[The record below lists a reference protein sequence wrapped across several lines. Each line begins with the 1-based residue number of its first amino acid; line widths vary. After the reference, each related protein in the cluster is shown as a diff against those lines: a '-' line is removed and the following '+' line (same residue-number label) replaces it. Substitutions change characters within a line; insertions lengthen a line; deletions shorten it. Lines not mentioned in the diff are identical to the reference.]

1 MECKFAVTGMSCSAC
16 SAGVEKAVSRLD
28 GVEKAEVNLLAETM
42 LCQFDGDKVSEED
55 IIKKVEK
62 AGFHAAVLAEDT
74 PQELKQEKA
83 ASETQNTTEETPIKT
98 RLIASIVF
106 LTLLMYVSMGHMVG
120 LPLPSILTG
129 PENALSFA
137 LLQFLLTLPVIYLN
151 RKFFIGGA
159 KAIWRK
165 APNMDTLVAVGSG
178 ASLLYSIASIF
189 VIGYGLGH
197 GDLALA
203 AAYSHHLYF
212 EGAAMILT
220 LVTVGKFLESRAK
233 GKTNAAVK
241 NLISLAP
248 DTAVL
253 LKNGQEVEVP
263 TEQIKVGDTVL
274 LRPGSRIPV
283 DGEVIKGTSFVDESA
298 LTGESI
304 PVEKQL
310 GDTLISASMNQNG
323 SLEMRATKVGKDTT
337 LSQIITLVENAGAT
351 KAPIARL
358 ADKVSG
364 VFVPIVMTISLVTIV
379 AWMLAGKDFSFAL
392 SLGVA
397 VLVIS
402 CPCALGLATPV
413 AITVA
418 NGRCAKHGILIKSA
432 EALETLHLADTVVL
446 DKTGT
451 ITEGKP
457 KVTDILTNGMDET
470 EFIKMA
476 AALEKNSEHPLAEA
490 IVEAAGDRSNAQHFE
505 NFTSISGRGVK
516 AEMDG
521 ALYLA
526 GNLKFME
533 ESQIE
538 IPFSQDVLTQY
549 QAQGKTPMYFAK
561 DTQCIGVIF
570 AADSVK
576 ESSIKAIH
584 ELRKDGIDVIMLTG
598 DHKTTAKAIGKQL
611 ELTDIISDV
620 LPQDKERIVADIQKK
635 NRKVV
640 MVGDGINDSPALAR
654 ADVGIAIGSGTDI
667 AIESADVVLMKDDL
681 YDVCD
686 AIRFSKKTIRN
697 IKQNLFWAFIYNAI
711 GIPIAAGALY
721 PAFGIT
727 LSPMLAAACMSFSSI
742 FVTTNALRLYKK

>member
-1 MECKFAVTGMSCSAC
+1 MQCKFDVQGMSCSAC

-42 LCQFDGDKVSEED
+42 ICQYDDSKVSEED

-62 AGFHAAVLAEDT
+62 AGFHANVA
-74 PQELKQEKA
+74 QE
-83 ASETQNTTEETPIKT
+83 ETANVEHTQKHEEQKDDSTTPIKT

-106 LTLLMYVSMGHMVG
+106 LAVLMYVSMGRMIG
-120 LPLPSILTG
+120 LPLPSILEG
-129 PENALSFA
+129 PENAISFA

-151 RKFFIGGA
+151 RKFFIGGF
-159 KAIWRK
+159 KAVMRK

-178 ASLLYSIASIF
+178 ASLIYSVASIF

-197 GDLALA
+197 DNLELA
-203 AAYSHHLYF
+203 ATYSHHLYF

-241 NLISLAP
+241 DLISLAP
-248 DTAVL
+248 ETASVL
-253 LKNGQEVEVP
+253 RNGKEMEIP
-263 TEQIKVGDTVL
+263 TEQIVVGDIVL
-274 LRPGSRIPV
+274 VRPGSRIPV
-283 DGEVIKGTSFVDESA
+283 DGIVTKGSSFVDESA

-304 PVEKQL
+304 PVEKQE
-310 GDTLISASMNQNG
+310 GDTLISASMNKNG
-323 SLEMRATKVGKDTT
+323 SMEMRATKVGKDTT

-351 KAPIARL
+351 KAPIARV
-358 ADKVSG
+358 ADKVAG
-364 VFVPIVMTISLVTIV
+364 VFVPVVMSISLLTVIIWLLV
-379 AWMLAGKDFSFAL
+379 GKEFSFAL

-418 NGRCAKHGILIKSA
+418 NGRCAKHGILVKSA
-432 EALETLHLADTVVL
+432 EALETLHLVNAVIL

-451 ITEGKP
+451 ITEGNP
-457 KVTDILTNGMDET
+457 KVTDILTNGMAEDE
-470 EFIKMA
+470 FLKIA
-476 AALEKNSEHPLAEA
+476 ASLEHGSEHPLSEAVLQKYGDAELLE
-490 IVEAAGDRSNAQHFE
+490 IKDFS
-505 NFTSISGRGVK
+505 TTSGRGVSGK
-516 AEMDG
+516 IGEDV
-521 ALYLA
+521 YLA
-526 GNLKFME
+526 GNKKWME
-533 ESQIE
+533 ENNVSIE
-538 IPFSQDVLTQY
+538 IPN
-549 QAQGKTPMYFAK
+549 AEIEKHIAEGKTPMYFAK
-561 DTQCIGVIF
+561 NNAAIGAIF

-576 ESSIKAIH
+576 ETSAKAISN
-584 ELRKDGIDVIMLTG
+584 LRKAGLDVIMLTG
-598 DHKTTAKAIGKQL
+598 DNKATAKAIGKDL

-620 LPQDKERIVADIQKK
+620 LPQDKERIVAEIQKK
-635 NRKVV
+635 GKKVA

-681 YDVCD
+681 ADVCD
-686 AIRFSKKTIRN
+686 VIDFSKKTIRN
-697 IKQNLFWAFIYNAI
+697 IKQNLFWAFIYNTI
-711 GIPIAAGALY
+711 GIPIAAGVLY

>member
-1 MECKFAVTGMSCSAC
+1 MECKFNVTGMSCSAC

-42 LCQFDGDKVSEED
+42 VCKFDADKVTEED

-62 AGFHAAVLAEDT
+62 AGFHATVFSDETMAE
-74 PQELKQEKA
+74 
-83 ASETQNTTEETPIKT
+83 SENKPMEQAEVKEEGTSIKT
-98 RLIASIVF
+98 RLIASVAF

-120 LPLPSILTG
+120 LPLPSFLTG
-129 PENALSFA
+129 VENAVSFA
-137 LLQFLLTLPVIYLN
+137 LLQFLLTIPVIYLN
-151 RKFFIGGA
+151 RKFFIGGF
-159 KAIWRK
+159 KAVLRK

-178 ASLLYSIASIF
+178 ASLIYSIASIF

-197 GDLALA
+197 GNTELA
-203 AAYSHHLYF
+203 ATYSHHLYF

-220 LVTVGKFLESRAK
+220 LVTVGKYLESRAK

-241 NLISLAP
+241 DLISLAP
-248 DTAVL
+248 ETAVL
-253 LKNGQEVEVP
+253 LKDGKEVEVP
-263 TEQIKVGDTVL
+263 TEQIAVGDIL
-274 LRPGSRIPV
+274 LIRPGSRIPV

-304 PVEKQL
+304 PVEKQE
-310 GDTLISASMNQNG
+310 GDKLISASMNKNG
-323 SLEMRATKVGKDTT
+323 SMQMRATKVGKDTT

-364 VFVPIVMTISLVTIV
+364 VFVPIVMSISLLTVVI
-379 AWMLAGKDFSFAL
+379 WMLVGKDFSFAL

-418 NGRCAKHGILIKSA
+418 NGRCAKHGILVKSA
-432 EALETLHLADTVVL
+432 EALETLHLVDTVVL

-457 KVTDILTNGMDET
+457 KVTDILTNGLDEK
-470 EFIKMA
+470 EFLHIA
-476 AALEKNSEHPLAEA
+476 ASLERDSEHPLAEA
-490 IVEAAGDRSNAQHFE
+490 IMQAFGASKPLLETKNFRSV
-505 NFTSISGRGVK
+505 SGRGVT
-516 AEMDG
+516 AQIED
-521 ALYLA
+521 AQYLA

-533 ESQIE
+533 EQNIE
-538 IPFSQDVLTQY
+538 NPIPASEIEKHIKE
-549 QAQGKTPMYFAK
+549 GKTPMYFAK
-561 DTQCIGVIF
+561 DHRVIGIIF
-570 AADSVK
+570 AADQVK
-576 ESSIKAIH
+576 ETSTKAIRDM
-584 ELRKDGIDVIMLTG
+584 RKAGIDVVMLTG
-598 DHKTTAKAIGKQL
+598 DNKATAKAIGKNL
-611 ELTDIISDV
+611 ELTDIIADV
-620 LPQDKERIVADIQKK
+620 LPQDKERIVSDIQKK
-635 NRKVV
+635 NKKVA

-667 AIESADVVLMKDDL
+667 AIESADIVLMKDDL
-681 YDVCD
+681 ADVCD
-686 AIRFSKKTIRN
+686 VIDFSKKTIRN

-711 GIPIAAGALY
+711 GIPIAAGVLY

-727 LSPMLAAACMSFSSI
+727 LSPMIAAACMSFSSI